1 MTPALI
7 TAAAKLTSNIGLQP
21 NAAMTSALTTVNT
34 NSLVSGYALLQPGT
48 AYGNTLAARG
58 WTVTN
63 LHLPMYIAN
72 ANTTVTS
79 ISSQYNKILPSL
91 GSNTY
96 DITKFSSVLSQ
107 AEAFVTSSLTIKSML
122 ESFYSQTF
130 DNLGISV
137 TNYSS
142 AVANGLSNI
151 FGTDVQMATLSN
163 GIRRFGTAY
172 DAKRLDKL
180 GDPAVFIQN
189 LIDQGFADDGKNG
202 VYLIGGNMLPT
213 TWRTDDPSVL
223 LTFLSNITGSTL
235 AKIVQQTGITP
246 NSTITNLSQLLDLSK
261 VFNSEELAVVPGGNF
276 EGLANEFINLGGRFN
291 SFTEVADLLNN
302 IEVPVVPY
310 LDAYTKVI
318 ADSDYSNLSA
328 KLGTGTGT
336 IGNPTITDLI
346 GTVAGVIHA
355 DSLSTVNSCLTTAL
369 ANSNGQSLNTNLAN
383 VASRCATG
391 TSSQIDNAFLA
402 LWTSSNVFIADT
414 ALGITANTGNAA
426 ITSMQSQITKEN
438 TNLSLAGINLSDS
451 TSGGVVGIL
460 GMVNNFHDYG
470 VDSNKLN
477 YNVLFE
483 GCRQSN
489 AGGDA
494 VHAALVEGRNL
505 NVQSQNSVLIGTT
518 YKK

>member
-72 ANTTVTS
+72 ANTTITS

-180 GDPAVFIQN
+180 GYPAVFIQN
-189 LIDQGFADDGKNG
+189 LIDQGFADDGKKDRKSTRLNSSHSQQSR
-202 VYLIGGNMLPT
+202 M
-213 TWRTDDPSVL
+213 PS
-223 LTFLSNITGSTL
+223 
-235 AKIVQQTGITP
+235 
-246 NSTITNLSQLLDLSK
+246 
-261 VFNSEELAVVPGGNF
+261 
-276 EGLANEFINLGGRFN
+276 
-291 SFTEVADLLNN
+291 
-302 IEVPVVPY
+302 
-310 LDAYTKVI
+310 
-318 ADSDYSNLSA
+318 SA
-328 KLGTGTGT
+328 
-336 IGNPTITDLI
+336 
-346 GTVAGVIHA
+346 
-355 DSLSTVNSCLTTAL
+355 
-369 ANSNGQSLNTNLAN
+369 
-383 VASRCATG
+383 
-391 TSSQIDNAFLA
+391 
-402 LWTSSNVFIADT
+402 
-414 ALGITANTGNAA
+414 
-426 ITSMQSQITKEN
+426 
-438 TNLSLAGINLSDS
+438 
-451 TSGGVVGIL
+451 
-460 GMVNNFHDYG
+460 
-470 VDSNKLN
+470 
-477 YNVLFE
+477 
-483 GCRQSN
+483 
-489 AGGDA
+489 
-494 VHAALVEGRNL
+494 
-505 NVQSQNSVLIGTT
+505 
-518 YKK
+518 